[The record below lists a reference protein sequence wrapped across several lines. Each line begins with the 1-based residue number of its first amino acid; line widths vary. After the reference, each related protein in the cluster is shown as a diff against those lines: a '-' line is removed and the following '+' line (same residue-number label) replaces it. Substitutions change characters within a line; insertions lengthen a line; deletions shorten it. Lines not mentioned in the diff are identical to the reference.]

1 MPNYL
6 AEFYSTGPGSELED
20 AVARV
25 ERAAREIAAEG
36 RALRLVRSSYAADDE
51 ICFHVFEAESSEVI
65 DEVGRRAGLLFDHV
79 AETTP
84 VGSGESASSFRR
96 EEES

>member
-6 AEFYSTGPGSELED
+6 AECYSTGPGAELED

-25 ERAAREIAAEG
+25 ERAVRELAAEG

-65 DEVGRRAGLLFDHV
+65 GEVGRRAGLLFDHV

-84 VGSGESASSFRR
+84 VGSGESRSSFRK
-96 EEES
+96 EAGS